1 MHYGLSFPLRRGVE
15 TESARVRKKVEKNLK
30 KTLDIEKMFRL
41 NGRLFHSG
49 KGLLIKLI
57 EGSEEVL

>member
-1 MHYGLSFPLRRGVE
+1 MHYGRSFPLRKGVE
-15 TESARVRKKVEKNLK
+15 NESARVRKKVEKNLK

-49 KGLLIKLI
+49 KGLLMKLI
-57 EGSEEVL
+57 EGREEVL

>member
-1 MHYGLSFPLRRGVE
+1 MHYGRSFPLRKGVE
-15 TESARVRKKVEKNLK
+15 PESARVRKKVEKKLK

-49 KGLLIKLI
+49 KGLLL
-57 EGSEEVL
+57 